1 MKTRDNLKEQLKKFG
16 LRIGAINACC
26 EEVDIATLRGAI
38 ADFIMADRERIV
50 KCIIKITQDQKD
62 LHSRYSM
69 TRKGTCDELM
79 EQFNKLLE

>member
-26 EEVDIATLRGAI
+26 EEVDIDTLRGSI

-62 LHSRYSM
+62 LYSGYSM
-69 TRKGTCDELM
+69 TRKGTCDELL
-79 EQFNKLLE
+79 EQFKKLLE